1 MEQEIDIRKELETAR
16 AKARQI
22 QKLSGDGAE
31 IDAYWE
37 VVCGDV
43 LAAELALREQ
53 RGEWEI
59 ASLTRELLHYAR
71 QLEGYDFMLNS
82 LYSAVSRMSKALYK
96 HPRLKVELL
105 DFFLLVVNRIEAQAG
120 HELRASEDLSVEIRF
135 MSRNIE
141 FADKGQL
148 DQIRDEGHLKH
159 DPVEW
164 TRRWEEVIDEA
175 NRIVDERLADHPR
188 GMGYCN
194 AYWFELADVLK
205 EKFGIEWRCT
215 AVMNTRVMFD

>member
-59 ASLTRELLHYAR
+59 ASLTRELLHYA
-71 QLEGYDFMLNS
+71 
-82 LYSAVSRMSKALYK
+82 
-96 HPRLKVELL
+96 P
-105 DFFLLVVNRIEAQAG
+105 
-120 HELRASEDLSVEIRF
+120 
-135 MSRNIE
+135 
-141 FADKGQL
+141 
-148 DQIRDEGHLKH
+148 
-159 DPVEW
+159 
-164 TRRWEEVIDEA
+164 TRRL
-175 NRIVDERLADHPR
+175 RLHA
-188 GMGYCN
+188 
-194 AYWFELADVLK
+194 
-205 EKFGIEWRCT
+205 
-215 AVMNTRVMFD
+215 